1 MRFDHAASDGSG
13 AAYARCPGRG
23 VPMIT
28 AAADQVFRFGGFTLD
43 LAMGTLRGVNEPL
56 FLRPKAYAVL
66 SHLARNMGR
75 VVPKSEL
82 MDVVWPGVYVTEDSL
97 TQSIREIRKVLG
109 DDMVRTVSKRGYML
123 AAEAEAAPEIGAQ
136 PVVAVVRF
144 RNESGD
150 PADEAVVDGFA
161 EDVINGLA
169 RFGTITVL
177 ARNSSFSFASFGRTE
192 WPEIR
197 ARMGADYLVEGSLR
211 RKGEHV
217 VTAVNLIDTATA
229 SQLWGD
235 RYQSQGTGLFAIEQ
249 EIVEQ
254 IVGRLVTR
262 VNNAGLQ
269 QASRKPVTSLAAYE
283 LALRGFAL
291 LRDPAQTDQRGAE
304 ALFEAAIAKDPT
316 YGLAYTYLA
325 LARALD
331 GELGRASDAVLESA
345 RNLADKGLSL
355 SPDQATGHRVQSLV
369 RLYMR
374 QHEAAEHHMRIAL
387 QLNPYDADSI
397 EQMGM
402 LLTMRGRPLDALT
415 WLARGIRIDPLH
427 PHWYQFDRALALYMV
442 GEYRPAAE
450 ALELATR
457 PAPWIRTRLAAC
469 YAQMGGME
477 RARQQ
482 IALIDEGDRFSPVD
496 YALRGVPFEN
506 QADADH
512 LAEGVML
519 ALGAKAVPGAS

>member
-1 MRFDHAASDGSG
+1 MT
-13 AAYARCPGRG
+13 
-23 VPMIT
+23 T
-28 AAADQVFRFGGFTLD
+28 ATAGQLFRFGGYTLD
-43 LAMGTLRGVNEPL
+43 LDRGTLRGVNEPL
-56 FLRPKAYAVL
+56 FLRPKAYALL

-123 AAEAEAAPEIGAQ
+123 AAEAETAPEIGAQ
-136 PVVAVVRF
+136 PVVAVIRF
-144 RNESGD
+144 RNDSGD

-161 EDVINGLA
+161 EDIINGLA
-169 RFGTITVL
+169 RFGTVTVL
-177 ARNSSFSFASFGRTE
+177 ARNSSFSFASFGRDE
-192 WPEIR
+192 WSQIR
-197 ARMGADYLVEGSLR
+197 ARIGADYLVEGSLR
-211 RKGEHV
+211 RQGEQV
-217 VTAVNLIDTATA
+217 ITAVNLIDIATA

-249 EIVEQ
+249 EVVEQ

-262 VNNAGLQ
+262 VTNAGLQ

-291 LRDPAQTDQRGAE
+291 LRDPAQTDQKGAE
-304 ALFEAAIAKDPT
+304 ALFEAAIAKDPN

-325 LARALD
+325 LTRALD
-331 GELGRASDAVLESA
+331 GEFGRASDAVLENA
-345 RNLADKGLSL
+345 RDLADKGLAL
-355 SPDQATGHRVQSLV
+355 SPDQPTGHRVQSLI

-374 QHEAAEHHMRIAL
+374 DHEAAEHHMRIAL
-387 QLNPYDADSI
+387 QLNPYDADCI

-427 PHWYQFDRALALYMV
+427 PHWYQFDRALALYMM
-442 GEYRPAAE
+442 GEYRQAAE

-469 YAQMGGME
+469 YAQIGDME
-477 RARQQ
+477 RARRQ
-482 IALIDEGDRFSPVD
+482 IALIEQGDPFSPID

-506 QADADH
+506 KVDAEH
-512 LAEGVML
+512 LAEGVRL
-519 ALGAKAVPGAS
+519 ALGETTSEAGQSTTTTI

>member
-1 MRFDHAASDGSG
+1 MT
-13 AAYARCPGRG
+13 
-23 VPMIT
+23 T
-28 AAADQVFRFGGFTLD
+28 ATADQLFRFGGFTLD
-43 LAMGTLRGVNEPL
+43 LAKGTLRGVNEPL
-56 FLRPKAYAVL
+56 FLRPKAYALL

-123 AAEAEAAPEIGAQ
+123 AAEAETAPEIGAQ
-136 PVVAVVRF
+136 PVVAVIRF
-144 RNESGD
+144 RNDSGD

-161 EDVINGLA
+161 EDIINGLA
-169 RFGTITVL
+169 RFGTVTVL
-177 ARNSSFSFASFGRTE
+177 ARNSSFSFASFGRDE
-192 WPEIR
+192 WSQIR
-197 ARMGADYLVEGSLR
+197 ARIGADYLVEGSLR
-211 RKGEHV
+211 RQGEQV
-217 VTAVNLIDTATA
+217 ITAVNLIDIATA

-235 RYQSQGTGLFAIEQ
+235 RYQSQGTGLFAIEH
-249 EIVEQ
+249 EVVEQ

-262 VNNAGLQ
+262 VTNAGLQ

-291 LRDPAQTDQRGAE
+291 LRDPAQTDQKGAE
-304 ALFEAAIAKDPT
+304 AMFEAAIAKDPN

-325 LARALD
+325 LTKALD
-331 GELGRASDAVLESA
+331 GEFGRASDAVLENA
-345 RNLADKGLSL
+345 RDLADKGLAL
-355 SPDQATGHRVQSLV
+355 SPDQPTGHRVQSLI

-374 QHEAAEHHMRIAL
+374 DHEAAEHHMRIAL
-387 QLNPYDADSI
+387 QLNPYDADCI

-427 PHWYQFDRALALYMV
+427 PHWYQFDRSLALYMM
-442 GEYRPAAE
+442 GEYRQAAE

-469 YAQMGGME
+469 YAQIGDME
-477 RARQQ
+477 RARRQ
-482 IALIDEGDRFSPVD
+482 IALIEQGDPFSPID

-506 QADADH
+506 KVDAEH
-512 LAEGVML
+512 LAEGVRL
-519 ALGAKAVPGAS
+519 ALGETTSEVGQSTTTTI

>member
-1 MRFDHAASDGSG
+1 M
-13 AAYARCPGRG
+13 
-23 VPMIT
+23 T
-28 AAADQVFRFGGFTLD
+28 AVAADQVFRFGGFTLD

-56 FLRPKAYAVL
+56 FLRPKAYAL
-66 SHLARNMGR
+66 LAHLARNMGR

-97 TQSIREIRKVLG
+97 TQSVREIRKVLG
-109 DDMVRTVSKRGYML
+109 EDMVRTVSKRGYML

-136 PVVAVVRF
+136 PIVAVVRF
-144 RNESGD
+144 RNESSD
-150 PADEAVVDGFA
+150 PADEAMVDGFA
-161 EDVINGLA
+161 EDLINGVA
-169 RFGTITVL
+169 RFGTVTVL
-177 ARNSSFSFASFGRTE
+177 ARNSSFSFSSFGRAE
-192 WPEIR
+192 WPQIR
-197 ARMGADYLVEGSLR
+197 ARIGADYLVEGSLR
-211 RKGEHV
+211 RQGEHV
-217 VTAVNLIDTATA
+217 VVAVSLVDIATA

-235 RYQSQGTGLFAIEQ
+235 RYQSQGAGLFATGG

-254 IVGRLVTR
+254 IVSRLVTR
-262 VNNAGLQ
+262 VTNAGLE

-283 LALRGFAL
+283 LLVRGFAL

-304 ALFEAAIAKDPT
+304 ALFEAAVAKDPN

-331 GELGRASDAVLESA
+331 GEFGRASDAVLQNA
-345 RNLADKGLSL
+345 RDLADKGLAL
-355 SPDQATGHRVQSLV
+355 SPDQPTGHRVQSLI

-374 QHEAAEHHMRIAL
+374 EHEAAEHHMRIAL

-402 LLTMRGRPLDALT
+402 LLTMRGRPLEALT

-427 PHWYQFDRALALYMV
+427 PHWYQFDRALALYMM
-442 GEYRPAAE
+442 GEYRQAAE

-469 YAQMGGME
+469 YAQMGEME
-477 RARQQ
+477 KARRQ
-482 IALIDEGDRFSPVD
+482 IALIEEGDPFSPLD
-496 YALRGVPFEN
+496 YALRGVPFESP
-506 QADADH
+506 ADAEH
-512 LAEGVML
+512 LAEGVRL
-519 ALGAKAVPGAS
+519 ALGEVAPEAPQSTTTTM

>member
-1 MRFDHAASDGSG
+1 MTT
-13 AAYARCPGRG
+13 
-23 VPMIT
+23 V
-28 AAADQVFRFGGFTLD
+28 AADQVFRFGGFTLD

-56 FLRPKAYAVL
+56 FLRPKAYTL
-66 SHLARNMGR
+66 LGHLARNMGR
-75 VVPKSEL
+75 VVPKAEL
-82 MDVVWPGVYVTEDSL
+82 MDVAWPGVFVTEDSL

-123 AAEAEAAPEIGAQ
+123 ACEAEPAPEIGSQ

-144 RNESGD
+144 RNDSGD
-150 PADEAVVDGFA
+150 AADEAVVDGFA
-161 EDVINGLA
+161 EDIINGLA

-177 ARNSSFSFASFGRTE
+177 ARNSSFSFASFGRGE
-192 WPEIR
+192 WSQIR
-197 ARMGADYLVEGSLR
+197 ARIGADYLVEGSLR
-211 RKGEHV
+211 RQGEHV
-217 VTAVNLIDTATA
+217 VTAVNLIDIATA

-235 RYQSQGTGLFAIEQ
+235 RYQSQGTGLFAIER

-262 VNNAGLQ
+262 VTNAGLQ
-269 QASRKPVTSLAAYE
+269 QASRKPLTSLAAYE
-283 LALRGFAL
+283 LTQSGLTL

-325 LARALD
+325 LTRALD
-331 GELGRASDAVLESA
+331 GEFGRASDAVLENA
-345 RNLADKGLSL
+345 RDLADKGLAL
-355 SPDQATGHRVQSLV
+355 SPDQATGHRVQALV

-374 QHEAAEHHMRIAL
+374 DHEAAEHHMRMAL

-397 EQMGM
+397 EQMGV
-402 LLTMRGRPLDALT
+402 LFTMRGRPLEALA
-415 WLARGIRIDPLH
+415 WFARGIRIDPLH
-427 PHWYQFDRALALYMV
+427 PHWYQFDRSLALYLM
-442 GEYRPAAE
+442 GEYRAAAE

-469 YAQMGGME
+469 YAQMGDMA

-482 IALIDEGDRFSPVD
+482 IALIDESDPFSPVD
-496 YALRGVPFEN
+496 YVLRGVPFEN
-506 QADADH
+506 QADRDH

-519 ALGAKAVPGAS
+519 ALGERAEAAQSTTTTM

>member
-1 MRFDHAASDGSG
+1 MT
-13 AAYARCPGRG
+13 
-23 VPMIT
+23 T
-28 AAADQVFRFGGFTLD
+28 ATAGQLFRFGGYTLD
-43 LAMGTLRGVNEPL
+43 LDRGTLRGVNEPL
-56 FLRPKAYAVL
+56 FLRPKAYAML

-123 AAEAEAAPEIGAQ
+123 AAEAETAPEIGAQ
-136 PVVAVVRF
+136 PVVAVIRF
-144 RNESGD
+144 RNDSGD

-161 EDVINGLA
+161 EDIINGLA
-169 RFGTITVL
+169 RFGTVTVL
-177 ARNSSFSFASFGRTE
+177 ARNSSFSFASFGRDE
-192 WPEIR
+192 WSQIR
-197 ARMGADYLVEGSLR
+197 ARIGADYLVEGSLR
-211 RKGEHV
+211 RQGEQV
-217 VTAVNLIDTATA
+217 ITAVNLVDIATA

-235 RYQSQGTGLFAIEQ
+235 RYQSQGTGLFAIEH
-249 EIVEQ
+249 EVVEQ

-262 VNNAGLQ
+262 VTNAGLQ

-291 LRDPAQTDQRGAE
+291 LRDPAQTDQKGAE
-304 ALFEAAIAKDPT
+304 AMFEAAIAKDPN

-325 LARALD
+325 LTRALD
-331 GELGRASDAVLESA
+331 GEFGRASDAVLENA
-345 RNLADKGLSL
+345 RDLADKGLAL
-355 SPDQATGHRVQSLV
+355 SPDQPTGHRVQSLI

-374 QHEAAEHHMRIAL
+374 DHEAAEHHMRIAL
-387 QLNPYDADSI
+387 QLNPYDADCI

-427 PHWYQFDRALALYMV
+427 PHWYQFDRALALYMM
-442 GEYRPAAE
+442 GEYRQAAE

-469 YAQMGGME
+469 YAQIGDME
-477 RARQQ
+477 RARRQ
-482 IALIDEGDRFSPVD
+482 IALIEEGDPFSPID

-506 QADADH
+506 KVDAEH
-512 LAEGVML
+512 LAEGVRL
-519 ALGAKAVPGAS
+519 ALGETTSEAGQSTTTTI

>member
-1 MRFDHAASDGSG
+1 MT
-13 AAYARCPGRG
+13 
-23 VPMIT
+23 T
-28 AAADQVFRFGGFTLD
+28 ATAGQLFRFGGYTLD
-43 LAMGTLRGVNEPL
+43 LDRGTLRGVNEPL
-56 FLRPKAYAVL
+56 FLRPKAYALL

-123 AAEAEAAPEIGAQ
+123 AAEAETAPEIGAQ
-136 PVVAVVRF
+136 PVVAVIRF
-144 RNESGD
+144 RNDSGD

-161 EDVINGLA
+161 EDIINGLA
-169 RFGTITVL
+169 RFGTVTVL
-177 ARNSSFSFASFGRTE
+177 ARNSSFSFASFGRDE
-192 WPEIR
+192 WSQIR
-197 ARMGADYLVEGSLR
+197 ARIGADYLVEGSLR
-211 RKGEHV
+211 RQGEQV
-217 VTAVNLIDTATA
+217 ITAVNLIDIATA

-249 EIVEQ
+249 EVVEQ

-262 VNNAGLQ
+262 VTNAGLQ

-291 LRDPAQTDQRGAE
+291 LRDPAQTDQKGAE
-304 ALFEAAIAKDPT
+304 ALFEAAIAKDPN

-325 LARALD
+325 LTRALD
-331 GELGRASDAVLESA
+331 GEFGRASDAVLENA
-345 RNLADKGLSL
+345 RDLADKGLAL
-355 SPDQATGHRVQSLV
+355 SPDQPTGHRVQSLI

-374 QHEAAEHHMRIAL
+374 DHEAAEHHMRIAL
-387 QLNPYDADSI
+387 QLNPYDADCI

-427 PHWYQFDRALALYMV
+427 PHWYQFDRALALYMM
-442 GEYRPAAE
+442 GEYRQAAE

-469 YAQMGGME
+469 YAQIGDME
-477 RARQQ
+477 RARRQ
-482 IALIDEGDRFSPVD
+482 IALIEPGDPFSPID

-506 QADADH
+506 KVDAEH
-512 LAEGVML
+512 LAEGVRL
-519 ALGAKAVPGAS
+519 ALGETTSEAGQSTTTTI

>member
-1 MRFDHAASDGSG
+1 MT
-13 AAYARCPGRG
+13 
-23 VPMIT
+23 T
-28 AAADQVFRFGGFTLD
+28 ATADQIFRFGGFTLD

-56 FLRPKAYAVL
+56 FLRPKAYALL

-97 TQSIREIRKVLG
+97 TQSVREIRKVLG
-109 DDMVRTVSKRGYML
+109 DDMVRTISKRGYML
-123 AAEAEAAPEIGAQ
+123 AAEAEAAPEISAQ
-136 PVVAVVRF
+136 PIVAVVRF

-150 PADEAVVDGFA
+150 PADEAMVDGFA
-161 EDVINGLA
+161 EDLINGVA

-177 ARNSSFSFASFGRTE
+177 ARNSSFSFASFGRAE
-192 WPEIR
+192 WPQIR
-197 ARMGADYLVEGSLR
+197 ARIGADYLVEGSLR
-211 RKGEHV
+211 RQGEHV
-217 VTAVNLIDTATA
+217 VVAVSLVDIATA

-235 RYQSQGTGLFAIEQ
+235 RFQSHGEGLFAIER

-254 IVGRLVTR
+254 IVSRLVTR
-262 VNNAGLQ
+262 VANAGLE
-269 QASRKPVTSLAAYE
+269 QASRKPVASLAAYE
-283 LALRGFAL
+283 LLLRGFAM

-304 ALFEAAIAKDPT
+304 ALFEAAIAKDPN
-316 YGLAYTYLA
+316 YGLAYTYLG
-325 LARALD
+325 LVRALD
-331 GELGRASDAVLESA
+331 GEFGRASDAVLENA
-345 RNLADKGLSL
+345 RDLADKGLAL
-355 SPDQATGHRVQSLV
+355 SPDQPTGHRVQSLI

-374 QHEAAEHHMRIAL
+374 DHEAAEHHMRIAL

-402 LLTMRGRPLDALT
+402 LLTMRGRPLEALT

-427 PHWYQFDRALALYMV
+427 PHWYQFDRALALYMM
-442 GEYRPAAE
+442 GEYRQAAD

-469 YAQMGGME
+469 YAQMGEME
-477 RARQQ
+477 KAKRQ
-482 IALIDEGDRFSPVD
+482 IALIGEGDPFSPLD

-506 QADADH
+506 EADAEH
-512 LAEGVML
+512 LAEGVRL
-519 ALGAKAVPGAS
+519 ALGEA

>member
-1 MRFDHAASDGSG
+1 MT
-13 AAYARCPGRG
+13 
-23 VPMIT
+23 T
-28 AAADQVFRFGGFTLD
+28 ATAHQVFRFGGFTLD
-43 LAMGTLRGVNEPL
+43 LAMGTLRGLNEPL
-56 FLRPKAYAVL
+56 FLRPKAYALL

-82 MDVVWPGVYVTEDSL
+82 MDVAWPGVYVTEDSL

-144 RNESGD
+144 RNDSGD
-150 PADEAVVDGFA
+150 PADEAMVDGFA
-161 EDVINGLA
+161 EDIINGVA

-177 ARNSSFSFASFGRTE
+177 ARNSSFSFASFGRAD
-192 WPEIR
+192 WPQIR
-197 ARMGADYLVEGSLR
+197 ARIGADYLVEGSLR
-211 RKGEHV
+211 RQGEHV
-217 VTAVNLIDTATA
+217 VVAVSLVDIATA

-235 RYQSQGTGLFAIEQ
+235 RYQSQGTGLFAIER

-262 VNNAGLQ
+262 VTNVGLEH
-269 QASRKPVTSLAAYE
+269 ASRKPVTSLAAYE

-304 ALFEAAIAKDPT
+304 ALFEAAIAKDRN
-316 YGLAYTYLA
+316 YGLAFTYLA

-331 GELGRASDAVLESA
+331 GEFGRASDAVLQNA
-345 RNLADKGLSL
+345 QDLADKGLAL
-355 SPDQATGHRVQSLV
+355 SPDQPTGHRVQSLI

-374 QHEAAEHHMRIAL
+374 DHEAAEHHMRIAL
-387 QLNPYDADSI
+387 QLNPYDADSV

-402 LLTMRGRPLDALT
+402 LLTMRGRPMEALT

-427 PHWYQFDRALALYMV
+427 PHWYQFDRALALYMM
-442 GEYRPAAE
+442 GEYRQASD

-469 YAQMGGME
+469 YAQMGDIE
-477 RARQQ
+477 RARRQ
-482 IALIDEGDRFSPVD
+482 IALIKEGDPFSPLD

-506 QADADH
+506 QADANH
-512 LAEGVML
+512 LAEGIRL
-519 ALGAKAVPGAS
+519 ALGDR